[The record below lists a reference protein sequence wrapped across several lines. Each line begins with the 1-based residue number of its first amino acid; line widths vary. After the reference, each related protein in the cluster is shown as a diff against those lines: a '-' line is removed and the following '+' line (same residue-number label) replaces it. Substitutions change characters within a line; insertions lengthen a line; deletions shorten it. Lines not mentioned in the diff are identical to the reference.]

1 MAAPVQSDEVQAN
14 KPDSQSS
21 EFRVKKVRMKLSH
34 ISTAADVQRALR
46 EVASPKRAASSAWF
60 FKCGK
65 GEYGEGD
72 QFIGVTVPQQRAV
85 ARKSTALP
93 LSQIDRLL
101 RSKIHEDRLTGLFI
115 LVHQFMRARDEV
127 ERKKIHGF
135 YLGRLRHVNNWDL
148 VDSSA
153 PYVICAVPA
162 GNLALLTKLSGSKN
176 LWERRVAMVATW
188 HCIRQGSARE
198 ALHIAERLIDD
209 EHDLIHKASGWMLRE
224 VGARVGRA
232 HLRGFLKS
240 HAATMPRTMLRY
252 AVEHLSKP
260 ERAKWMRAAATARF
274 RGASA

>member
-1 MAAPVQSDEVQAN
+1 
-14 KPDSQSS
+14 
-21 EFRVKKVRMKLSH
+21 MKASLLA
-34 ISTAADVQRALR
+34 TAADVQRALR
-46 EVASPKRAASSAWF
+46 ELASPARAAASAWF

-85 ARKSTALP
+85 ARKFKALR

-115 LVHQFMRARDEV
+115 LVHQFTKTRDADV
-127 ERKKIHGF
+127 RKKIHRF
-135 YLGRLRHVNNWDL
+135 YLKRLRCVNNWDL
-148 VDSSA
+148 VDASA
-153 PYVICAVPA
+153 PYIVAAVPA
-162 GNLALLTKLSGSKN
+162 GNLALLTRLSGSKN

-198 ALHIAERLIDD
+198 ALYVAERLVDD
-209 EHDLIHKASGWMLRE
+209 EHDLIHKAAGWMLRE

-232 HLRGFLKS
+232 HLLGFLKR

-252 AVEHLSKP
+252 AIEHLPKP
-260 ERAKWMRAAATARF
+260 QRAKWMSAAQRE
-274 RGASA
+274 RRL

>member
-1 MAAPVQSDEVQAN
+1 MKS
-14 KPDSQSS
+14 SQ
-21 EFRVKKVRMKLSH
+21 

-46 EVASPKRAASSAWF
+46 KLASPKRAAGSAWF

-85 ARKSTALP
+85 ARKFAALS

-115 LVHQFMRARDEV
+115 LVQQFTMARDEV
-127 ERKKIHGF
+127 VRKKIHAF
-135 YLGRLRHVNNWDL
+135 YLGRLRCVNNWDL
-148 VDSSA
+148 VDASA
-153 PYVICAVPA
+153 PYIVAAIPA
-162 GNLALLTKLSGSKN
+162 GNLALLTKLSASKN

-198 ALHIAERLIDD
+198 ALRIAERLVAD

-224 VGARVGRA
+224 VGARVGRV
-232 HLRGFLKS
+232 HLREFLKR

-252 AVEHLSKP
+252 AIEHLSKA
-260 ERAKWMRAAATARF
+260 ERAKWMSAAQ
-274 RGASA
+274 RGLRL

>member
-1 MAAPVQSDEVQAN
+1 M
-14 KPDSQSS
+14 
-21 EFRVKKVRMKLSH
+21 KVSR

-46 EVASPKRAASSAWF
+46 KLASPQRAAGSAWF

-85 ARKSTALP
+85 AKKFSALP

-115 LVHQFMRARDEV
+115 LVRQFTKSRDEAV
-127 ERKKIHGF
+127 RKKIHTF
-135 YLGRLRHVNNWDL
+135 YLKRLRCVNNWDL
-148 VDSSA
+148 VDASA
-153 PYVICAVPA
+153 PYIVAALPA
-162 GNLALLTKLSGSKN
+162 GNLALLTKLSSSKN

-188 HCIRQGSARE
+188 YCIRQGSARE
-198 ALHIAERLIDD
+198 ALHIAERLVED
-209 EHDLIHKASGWMLRE
+209 ENDLIHKASGWMLRE

-232 HLRGFLKS
+232 HLIGFLER

-252 AVEHLSKP
+252 AIEHLPKP
-260 ERAKWMRAAATARF
+260 ERAKWMSAAQRAPRL
-274 RGASA
+274 